1 MLPRLL
7 VTIVLAGVLGPGCDA
22 PAPATEQSPAAS
34 EPAVAA
40 TPVAAVEPAAQV
52 PAVAALTI
60 ALPQVSDPGKGPEP
74 GHAFMIQASADAM
87 VFDNE
92 AAVNALL
99 GDQAPAARS
108 LVRAF
113 ASEHEGDVKAGLLT
127 RGEVDRN
134 RMRGHLIVPLF
145 DLIAEAVARAKKQG
159 AQLERTP
166 QTTTALALDKG
177 LNMGR
182 VLDVLYTAAK
192 GEVQDYVAMVEGPA
206 GRRAIPFSLPR
217 PCTPAEQDGS
227 CWSVAAF
234 LDMDGLYMGLTRGA
248 GPSGCI
254 AAPSATRRKARSF
267 LISGFDG
274 KSPTVRYSALETTG
288 IDSVLHAIAREEITL
303 CPNIQLGTEIGTRWG
318 SLVGVMAQLGRRYGV
333 VYSDQPPI
341 HKRWEEAVPI
351 TGLAAA
357 IAAAPEGLDDEEVW
371 GGSAMVPVPVP
382 EPGDDIAAVARPKV
396 DLERVAASGGFSRD
410 VVHRV
415 TKAHGNEIN
424 YCYRKT
430 LRGSPRISGKI
441 GFKLTIAADGKVKT
455 IELDRDTLNDA
466 ELRTCIEQSFRR
478 WNYLFGTAPTTPT
491 TATVIWKLA
500 PG

>member
-7 VTIVLAGVLGPGCDA
+7 VTIALAGVLGPGCGA
-22 PAPATEQSPAAS
+22 PAPATGQSPAAS

-40 TPVAAVEPAAQV
+40 TPAATVEPAAQV
-52 PAVAALTI
+52 PAIAALTI
-60 ALPQVSDPGKGPEP
+60 ALPQVSERGKGPEP
-74 GHAFMIQASADAM
+74 EHAFRIQASADAM

-113 ASEHEGDVKAGLLT
+113 ASELEGDVKAGLLI
-127 RGEVDRN
+127 RGEVDRTL
-134 RMRGHLIVPLF
+134 MRGHLIVPLF
-145 DLIAEAVARAKKQG
+145 DLIADAVDRAKEQG
-159 AQLERTP
+159 AHLERPP

-234 LDMDGLYMGLTRGA
+234 LHKDGLYMGLTQGA
-248 GPSGCI
+248 GPSGCVS
-254 AAPSATRRKARSF
+254 APSATRRKPLRY
-267 LISGFDG
+267 LISALDG
-274 KSPTVRYSALETTG
+274 KCPAARASALETSG
-288 IDSVLHAIAREEITL
+288 IDSVLDALAREKITL
-303 CPNIQLGTEIGTRWG
+303 CPNIQLGAEVDTQWG
-318 SLVGVMAQLGRRYGV
+318 SLVGVMAQLGRRSGV
-333 VYSDQPPI
+333 VFSDQPPM
-341 HKRWEEAVPI
+341 HRRCYEAVPI
-351 TGLAAA
+351 NGLAAA
-357 IAAAPEGLDDEEVW
+357 VAAAPEGLDDEEVW
-371 GGSAMVPVPVP
+371 GGSAMQPVPVP
-382 EPGDDIAAVARPKV
+382 KSEVAEPKIE
-396 DLERVAASGGFSRD
+396 LERVVASGGFSRD
-410 VVHRV
+410 DVHRI
-415 TKAHGNEIN
+415 TKAHGGEIR
-424 YCYRKT
+424 YCYQAT
-430 LRGSPRISGKI
+430 LRRSPRLSGKI
-441 GFKLTIAADGKVKT
+441 GFKLTIAADGKVET

-466 ELRTCIEQSFRR
+466 ELRTCIEKSFRR
-478 WNYLFGTAPTTPT
+478 WNYLFGTAPTTAT
-491 TATVIWKLA
+491 TATVAWKLA